1 MLLRIVGLPEV
12 ALAAAADFHARVLPQ
27 INPPRNGE
35 GDHPEDGGGAQA
47 VYPSSETSRDAEGAP
62 PPSLRDGPPHPVRED
77 LLLVFPPTDQS
88 HRAWRLAAVQGLAR
102 ELAPLRVNALE
113 SADEAAI
120 SAIEAYL
127 ATAPGVTGQYLPLD
141 AAGATGA

>member
-1 MLLRIVGLPEV
+1 MLLIRASDLPGE
-12 ALAAAADFHARVLPQ
+12 ALAAAAAFHVRVLPQ
-27 INPPRNGE
+27 VLAALVGE
-35 GDHPEDGGGAQA
+35 ADCL
-47 VYPSSETSRDAEGAP
+47 T
-62 PPSLRDGPPHPVRED
+62 
-77 LLLVFPPTDQS
+77 LVFPTADHS

-102 ELAPLRVNALE
+102 EHALLRVNGVE

-120 SAIEAYL
+120 SAAQAYL